1 LEGIHILFSF
11 VGREQRVLVKEF
23 DRKFLY
29 PVVVKC
35 HEHLHLLVKSKRNFV
50 DQNIF
55 DEDCSLDIFEQ
66 TTSTNEQAEEL
77 VKRELFIFKRYQF
90 DVNDIKCPLQWW

>member
-1 LEGIHILFSF
+1 MISLMLDPRYRNLHILFSF
-11 VGREQRVLVKEF
+11 VGREQHVLIKEF

-55 DEDCSLDIFEQ
+55 DEDCSLDIF
-66 TTSTNEQAEEL
+66 
-77 VKRELFIFKRYQF
+77 
-90 DVNDIKCPLQWW
+90 